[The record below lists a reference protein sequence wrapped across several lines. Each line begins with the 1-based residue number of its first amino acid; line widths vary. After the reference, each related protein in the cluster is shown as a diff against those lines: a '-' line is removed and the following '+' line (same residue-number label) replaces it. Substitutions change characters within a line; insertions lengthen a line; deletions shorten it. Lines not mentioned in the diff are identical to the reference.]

1 MYNVLEVLLGFLKFF
16 LKIYIFVLKQFHI
29 SLYKLK
35 EKVKQFFYYSGFKK
49 RVTNGDTGIVFQ
61 MSHAGTMEYK
71 QIFKISKVTSNL
83 KFGNIIVCVLAI
95 FIIRTKK
102 NINMKRRWK
111 QTFHLNNCVRARKSL
126 ESGIY
131 FSLKIWT
138 LILEIKKIFLN
149 FPII

>member
-83 KFGNIIVCVLAI
+83 KFGNIIVCVLNI
-95 FIIRTKK
+95 YYHNEKK
-102 NINMKRRWK
+102 YKHEKKMKTNIS
-111 QTFHLNNCVRARKSL
+111 F
-126 ESGIY
+126 E
-131 FSLKIWT
+131 
-138 LILEIKKIFLN
+138 
-149 FPII
+149 